1 MKKLL
6 AMLLAFA
13 LILALAACGNT
24 EAPAQTEAPAAT
36 AELTPEPTPA
46 PPVETW
52 YGSSRGLELTLA
64 LSSDGTYTLA
74 QGGKT
79 KSGAWELKDGLIALD
94 GEEEGSLIPLEDEL
108 YWLALELF
116 LTSEEPEFDA
126 YVPEDVLSDGV
137 TAELFNGYWTS
148 LYVETDG
155 AILLADDLGDKTEVV
170 IEAPRAALGGPLF
183 GDVTVD
189 MSFADGALTWTADK
203 VSVKLQLQADGL
215 LRMTLKAPDSDMTL
229 YLTPTYVPGLSP
241 ELAEE

>member
-1 MKKLL
+1 M
-6 AMLLAFA
+6 
-13 LILALAACGNT
+13 
-24 EAPAQTEAPAAT
+24 
-36 AELTPEPTPA
+36 
-46 PPVETW
+46 
-52 YGSSRGLELTLA
+52 A

-74 QGGKT
+74 QGGET
-79 KSGAWELKDGLIALD
+79 KSGVWELKDGLIALD
-94 GEEEGSLIPLEDEL
+94 GEKEGSLIPLEDEL

-126 YVPEDVLSDGV
+126 YVPADVLSDGI

-148 LYVETDG
+148 LYVDADG
-155 AILLADDLGDKTEVV
+155 AILSAADLGDKTDVYVEVPAAKA
-170 IEAPRAALGGPLF
+170 EDADEGADAAETTAAPAEPVPRVALGGPLF

-241 ELAEE
+241 ELAEG